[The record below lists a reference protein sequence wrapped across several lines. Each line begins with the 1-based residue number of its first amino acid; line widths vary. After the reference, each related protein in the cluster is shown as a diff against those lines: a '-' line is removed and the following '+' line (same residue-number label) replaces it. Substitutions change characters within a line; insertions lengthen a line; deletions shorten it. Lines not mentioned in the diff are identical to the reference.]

1 MLRSVWNL
9 AGKAK
14 KAIAHIK
21 ITRPINRMVQAVTS
35 PRNDQFFLAL
45 NDIRSKGDVDLL
57 CFSLDCAAGE
67 QAYARAIVDQ
77 LDIFSRQTLT
87 PVHTFAEDLALDV
100 GYLMLLGGQEITAN
114 PFATIGDIAK
124 TKKVD
129 VAVDLMNKLNLAV
142 LSYLPKGKIMMK

>member
-1 MLRSVWNL
+1 M
-9 AGKAK
+9 
-14 KAIAHIK
+14 
-21 ITRPINRMVQAVTS
+21 
-35 PRNDQFFLAL
+35 
-45 NDIRSKGDVDLL
+45 
-57 CFSLDCAAGE
+57 
-67 QAYARAIVDQ
+67 DQ
-77 LDIFSRQTLT
+77 LDIFSRETLT

-129 VAVDLMNKLNLAV
+129 VAVDLMNKLNFVV

>member
-1 MLRSVWNL
+1 MTVSYRS
-9 AGKAK
+9 
-14 KAIAHIK
+14 
-21 ITRPINRMVQAVTS
+21 
-35 PRNDQFFLAL
+35 DQFFYAL
-45 NDIRSKGDVDLL
+45 DDIRSKENIDLL

-77 LDIFSRQTLT
+77 LDIYSRETLT

-129 VAVDLMNKLNLAV
+129 VTLNLLNKLNLAV
-142 LSYLPKGKIMMK
+142 LSYLPKGRNY